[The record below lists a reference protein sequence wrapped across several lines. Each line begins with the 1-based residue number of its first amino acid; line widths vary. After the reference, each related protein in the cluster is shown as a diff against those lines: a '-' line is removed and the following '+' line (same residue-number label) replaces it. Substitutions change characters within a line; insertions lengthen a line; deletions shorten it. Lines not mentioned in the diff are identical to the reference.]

1 LGSVALTGLGGG
13 SAEATYSTSALALGS
28 HTITAEYVSDSAEF
42 ANSSSSILTQFIYTP
57 GPAFPVTF
65 EYDTQLFSTGALT
78 GQGTPAWSEKF
89 LSGDDAGGTVVSGQS
104 YGGGS
109 QALNVW
115 GYRTSRVTLASPVQ
129 DQWFEFAFKPNFTN
143 GTPATT
149 WALTTRGGAG
159 DAWGITMGLSWDGAV
174 GTVYVGGIGAG
185 VTGIGTAIGSFTN
198 GQWQTISFQTNNT
211 AGSYNVFLGS
221 SNTSLGTFSPAGFNG
236 VQTLVFSSATQSW
249 TNTGNWYVDNINV
262 GSDSIYVLPEP
273 DTTSH
278 VSSSSNPQAFGSEV
292 TFTATVTATGSS
304 DPTGSVTFKDGGST
318 LGSVALTGLGGGS
331 AEATYSTSALALGSH
346 TITAEYVSDSAAF
359 TNSSSTL
366 TQFINT
372 AGSAFPVTF
381 EYDSQLFT
389 PGALTEQGTPAWS
402 ELFLSGHDV
411 GGSVV
416 SGQSSSGGGQALQV
430 AGYKTSR
437 VTLASPVQDQWFEF
451 AFKPNFTNGTP
462 ATTWALTTRGGAGDA
477 WGIKMGLSWDGSV
490 GTVYVGDIGAGVTP
504 NGTAI
509 GNFTNGEWQ
518 TISFKTNNTIG
529 NYKVY
534 LGGNNTSLGTFAP
547 AGFNGVQTLVFS
559 SATQSWLNTGNWYVD
574 NINVGAQ
581 SVYVTGPTTVPY
593 ATWATTN
600 AGGQAA
606 DLDWDSDGVSNGVE
620 FFMDS
625 APGFTSS
632 KELVDNTVTWPN
644 GGNIDSADYG
654 SKFVVQTS
662 TDLVSWTDVPGTGD
676 ANLVKTSSSVAYTLS
691 GSGKKFVRLKVT
703 P

>member
-1 LGSVALTGLGGG
+1 
-13 SAEATYSTSALALGS
+13 
-28 HTITAEYVSDSAEF
+28 
-42 ANSSSSILTQFIYTP
+42 
-57 GPAFPVTF
+57 
-65 EYDTQLFSTGALT
+65 
-78 GQGTPAWSEKF
+78 
-89 LSGDDAGGTVVSGQS
+89 
-104 YGGGS
+104 
-109 QALNVW
+109 
-115 GYRTSRVTLASPVQ
+115 
-129 DQWFEFAFKPNFTN
+129 
-143 GTPATT
+143 
-149 WALTTRGGAG
+149 
-159 DAWGITMGLSWDGAV
+159 
-174 GTVYVGGIGAG
+174 
-185 VTGIGTAIGSFTN
+185 
-198 GQWQTISFQTNNT
+198 
-211 AGSYNVFLGS
+211 VFLGS

-249 TNTGNWYVDNINV
+249 VNTGNWYVDKINV
-262 GSDSIYVLPEP
+262 GSDSIFVLPEP
-273 DTTSH
+273 DATTSH

-346 TITAEYVSDSAAF
+346 TITAEYVSDSAEFA
-359 TNSSSTL
+359 NSSSIL

-372 AGSAFPVTF
+372 PGSAFPVTF
-381 EYDSQLFT
+381 EYDTQLFT
-389 PGALTEQGTPAWS
+389 PGALTGQGTPAWS
-402 ELFLSGHDV
+402 ELFLSGYDV

-430 AGYKTSR
+430 AGYQTSR